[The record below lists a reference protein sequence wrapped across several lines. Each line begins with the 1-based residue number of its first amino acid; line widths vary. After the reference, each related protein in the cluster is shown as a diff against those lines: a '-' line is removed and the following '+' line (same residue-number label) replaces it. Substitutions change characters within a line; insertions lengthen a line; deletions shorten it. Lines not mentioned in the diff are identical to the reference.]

1 MNDPPKAPGVCDA
14 CGSGLVQR
22 EDDHESVVAQ
32 RLRRVRRAHLPADRV
47 LPHPRRACPPVDGNR
62 PMDVVFQDLLQ
73 AVEVR
78 A

>member
-1 MNDPPKAPGVCDA
+1 MKCDS

-22 EDDHESVVAQ
+22 EDDLESVVEQ
-32 RLRRVRRAHLPADRV
+32 RLREYDERTLPLVEYYRARTKLV
-47 LPHPRRACPPVDGNR
+47 PVDGNR
-62 PMDVVFQDLLQ
+62 PQATVFQDLLQ